1 MPVSLLFPVLPL
13 PLQPSFCFPLQ
24 VVREYER
31 AIVFRLG
38 HLLPGRAKGPG
49 EVFTELPPAMLL
61 LFCMP
66 YQSSH
71 AGALQA
77 DMARQEMGFFFFPFL
92 LRTNSF

>member
-1 MPVSLLFPVLPL
+1 MPVRLFFPVLHL

-49 EVFTELPPAMLL
+49 KVFPELPSAMLL
-61 LFCMP
+61 LLCMP
-66 YQSSH
+66 YQSSM
-71 AGALQA
+71 LMPSKQTWP
-77 DMARQEMGFFFFPFL
+77 DRRMVFVRFL
-92 LRTNSF
+92 LRATSF